1 MSENKPFSLADVQP
15 DPSYLNTLSFED
27 LQRLRVVVRKNHFQQ
42 FQKNLSD
49 RDCDKMIA
57 SFGPAV
63 REKYIK
69 KQIEEKLSR

>member
-1 MSENKPFSLADVQP
+1 MPVNLSDLQP

-27 LQRLRVVVRKNHFQQ
+27 LQRLRAIVRQNHYRQ
-42 FQKNLSD
+42 FKKDLSD
-49 RDCDKMIA
+49 QACDQMIA

-69 KQIEEKLSR
+69 QQVEDKLSR